1 MAFETRERR
10 VARKA
15 REQARYVELEVL
27 TLEEMAK
34 VDRYSR
40 RDGEPVSSFGRVLED
55 AFVRLGLPPEEVLGG
70 AVSPAMAG
78 GPGVDGVGGDSRGL

>member
-10 VARKA
+10 AARKA
-15 REQARYVELEVL
+15 REQARYVELEVS

-40 RDGEPVSSFGRVLED
+40 RDGEPVSSFGRALED
-55 AFVRLGLPPEEVLGG
+55 AFVRLGVPPEEVLGRPV
-70 AVSPAMAG
+70 ASSG
-78 GPGVDGVGGDSRGL
+78 GGWE